1 MFVDNSTGLVRA
13 SRKALLSPTDPDTSL
28 DLNPLTGTTVD
39 AVVGDDVNLD
49 GGDESDGDG
58 SGAVGDMPP
67 FPMSPPRA
75 WNKEYYKWVYY
86 HTTIMLFYL

>member
-28 DLNPLTGTTVD
+28 DLNPLTGSTVD
-39 AVVGDDVNLD
+39 AVVGDDVSLD

-67 FPMSPPRA
+67 FPMSPPRP
-75 WNKEYYKWVYY
+75 WSKEYYKWVYY
-86 HTTIMLFYL
+86 YSTIPLL